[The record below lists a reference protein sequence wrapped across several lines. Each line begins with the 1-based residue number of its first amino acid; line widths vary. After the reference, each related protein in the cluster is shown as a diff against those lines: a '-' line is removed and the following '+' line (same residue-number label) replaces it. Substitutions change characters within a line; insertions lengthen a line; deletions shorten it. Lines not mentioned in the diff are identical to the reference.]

1 MSLPLL
7 LHWIF
12 NEESST
18 TGGALI
24 CKPVAASA
32 VVNSFWLEMG
42 STESGLWH
50 ASLKNTL
57 LNVQVLPLMVTV
69 TSLLLYPA
77 SANFEWKRI
86 WRNGC
91 LNMVGKE
98 KWCNFFFLGKMSAFL
113 LVNPEQCRSMQPKTV
128 YKAGFA
134 IGQKTELACR
144 Q

>member
-12 NEESST
+12 NKESST

-98 KWCNFFFLGKMSAFL
+98 RWYNFFFSGGNECLFIGES
-113 LVNPEQCRSMQPKTV
+113 RTMQV
-128 YKAGFA
+128 YAAKNS
-134 IGQKTELACR
+134 I
-144 Q
+144 